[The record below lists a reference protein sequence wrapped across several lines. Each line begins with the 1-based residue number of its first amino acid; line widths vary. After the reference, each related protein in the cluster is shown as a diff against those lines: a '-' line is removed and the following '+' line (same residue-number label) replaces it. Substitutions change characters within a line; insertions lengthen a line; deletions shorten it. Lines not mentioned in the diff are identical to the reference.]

1 MIKNN
6 FDYIAPES
14 LSIAYEVK
22 KRNENSFY
30 LAGGTDYL
38 PLLKYDLKQPELIIS
53 LDKIK
58 ELKIIKK
65 EEKGLYIGAMTTLRE
80 VYESNHITELF
91 PSLSQAARKVASP
104 QIRSIGT
111 IGGNVLQDRRCLYFN
126 QSGEWRKNIK
136 KCFKVGGDIC
146 LQVLNSDICRALYY
160 SDTAPVLM
168 SLDAEVE
175 LFDGKYNRV
184 PIKEI
189 IEKHIEVN
197 GFLKTQDYILT
208 GFYIP
213 YLQENSW
220 VKFEKFSIRD
230 SLNFPVMNAGIR
242 CSMEKCEPCVKIVI
256 GALSPKPFELVDTQ
270 ALIVDRFNDLEKSK
284 EEIGEFALKELT
296 KKSLVVRE
304 TGLSVKAK
312 RNSFK
317 NILNITDELVS
328 KLQIIKK

>member
-1 MIKNN
+1 MIKNS

-14 LSIAYEVK
+14 LSDAYKAK
-22 KRNENSFY
+22 KDNEDSFY
-30 LAGGTDYL
+30 LAGGTDFL
-38 PLLKYDLKQPELIIS
+38 PLLKYDLKQPKLIIS

-58 ELKIIKK
+58 ELKMVKREK
-65 EEKGLYIGAMTTLRE
+65 KGLYIGAMKTLRE
-80 VYESNHITELF
+80 AYGSNHITELF

-146 LQVLNSDICRALYY
+146 LQVPNSDTCRALYY

-168 SLDAEVE
+168 SLDAEIE
-175 LFDGKYNRV
+175 FFDGKYKRL
-184 PIKEI
+184 PIKEVI
-189 IEKHIEVN
+189 DKHVEVN
-197 GFLKTQDYILT
+197 GLLKTQDHILT
-208 GFYIP
+208 GFFIP
-213 YLQENSW
+213 YLPKSSW

-230 SLNFPVMNAGIR
+230 SLNFPIMNAGIR
-242 CSMEKCEPCVKIVI
+242 CSVEKCEPCVKVVI
-256 GALSPKPFELVDTQ
+256 GALSPKPFELADTQ
-270 ALIVDRFNDLEKSK
+270 ALIVEKFNDLEKAK

-317 NILNITDELVS
+317 NILNITDDLVS
-328 KLQIIKK
+328 KIQIAKM